1 MTKQSSVPVLYPA
14 IERLKVEIAQLEKT
28 VEAPRA
34 AGHVYTDAER
44 YLLHLKDRLRHL

>member
-14 IERLKVEIAQLEKT
+14 IERLKVEIAQLENT

-44 YLLHLKDRLRHL
+44 YLLQLKAAWKHL